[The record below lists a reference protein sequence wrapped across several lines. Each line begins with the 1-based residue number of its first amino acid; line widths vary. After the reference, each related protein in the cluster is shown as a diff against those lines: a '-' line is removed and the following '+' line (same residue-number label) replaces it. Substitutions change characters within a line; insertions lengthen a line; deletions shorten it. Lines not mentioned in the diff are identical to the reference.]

1 MHTSALGCHAM
12 GRGVQLNL
20 DIRPDYPL
28 PGVSAVGGRMPTDD
42 EIGALDAPE
51 LLPAG
56 SIYRATNVAAGVATR
71 FNMQRFTRRV
81 WW

>member
-1 MHTSALGCHAM
+1 MHTSALVCHAM

-20 DIRPDYPL
+20 NIRQDYPL

-51 LLPAG
+51 ILPAG
-56 SIYRATNVAAGVATR
+56 SIYFAVNCGAGLFSCVR
-71 FNMQRFTRRV
+71 MQRFTHRTE
-81 WW
+81 W